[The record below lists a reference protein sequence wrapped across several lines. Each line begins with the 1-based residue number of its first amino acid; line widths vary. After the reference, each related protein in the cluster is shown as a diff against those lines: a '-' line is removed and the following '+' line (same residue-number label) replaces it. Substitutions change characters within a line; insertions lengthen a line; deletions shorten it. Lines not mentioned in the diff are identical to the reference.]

1 MDRIIEVKVNGNHL
15 TKDNRYAGVQ
25 GEANVT
31 SLRIEF
37 DAGWDGYAKKVT
49 FWNALG
55 ENPVERTLTTN
66 LLEDITKSTRIYLC
80 PIPGE
85 PLVHAGDIDFV
96 VDGYVDGKRQ
106 RSAGDRLTVKPSPYT
121 DNAGE
126 PADPTPTQAEQLQ
139 GEIDQIIGTI
149 QEATQSAAAAAASE
163 SAAKASEEAAEDS
176 ADSAGKDARVAEES
190 ARTAKEYSGNPPIIQ
205 NATWWTWDA
214 EAQTYVDTGETA
226 SAVAVEANGLWGVD
240 VVEDDLVL
248 FYTGNEAPPLAVED
262 GELISEFSGARVN
275 LGNVQ
280 GPQGERGPIGVR
292 GPKGEPGVYYGTEE
306 PTDPDITVW
315 INPDG
320 DKITLVDEEVKD
332 IRVGYDGTEYPTA
345 GDAVR
350 AQAETAVRYTA
361 QTLTMAQQEQARNN
375 IGAFDGVVL
384 SASGEV
390 ISVSDSAERSLK
402 GLRLFGKTT
411 QDGTPTPEAPVELVS
426 VGNGGTVEVTVA
438 GKNLFNI
445 HTGGP
450 APTSSTATFV
460 EWLEN
465 GVVLQGTVSST
476 PGNSAWSN
484 GWAQFSRDNATRVYL
499 KAGIVVRVSGYYT
512 ILENISGTT
521 LGSFGVYLNNT
532 DGSNHAELYNQNV
545 KDLSVG
551 IKTRVVV
558 TAETHADGWYYPVFS
573 LNSCKVRLEDIQIEF
588 GGTETPYEPYKPIQS
603 LAVQTP
609 NGLPGIPVTS
619 GGNYTDESGQRW
631 VCDEVDFTRGV
642 YVQRVSTVNL
652 ANQDNWHVS
661 SDGAKVYTVLYG
673 YDAPAELG
681 SPIYCTHAVQGSWA
695 TLKSG
700 QVSLGSRGD
709 AAVAFSVQD
718 YATKEELQAWAV
730 ANNVTVIVPKVTPV
744 LHELS
749 AEELAAYAALYTNYP
764 NTIVVNGEGARME
777 LAYVADTKTYIDNKF
792 AALAASLASNS

>member
-1 MDRIIEVKVNGNHL
+1 VDRIIEVKVNGNRL

-25 GEANVT
+25 GESNVT

-85 PLVHAGDIDFV
+85 PLEHAGDIDFV
-96 VDGYVDGKRQ
+96 VDGYMDGKRQ
-106 RSAGDRLTVKPSPYT
+106 RSAGDKLTVKPSPYT

-163 SAAKASEEAAEDS
+163 AAAKASEEAAEDS
-176 ADSAGKDARVAEES
+176 ADSAGNDARVAAES

-205 NATWWTWDA
+205 NATWWIWDA
-214 EAQTYVDTGETA
+214 EAKAYVDTGETA

-306 PTDPDITVW
+306 PADPDITVW

-320 DKITLVDEEVKD
+320 DETTLVDEEVKD

-345 GDAVR
+345 GEAVR
-350 AQAETAVRYTA
+350 SQAETAVRYVA
-361 QTLTMAQQEQARNN
+361 QTLTMEQQEQARNN

-390 ISVSDSAERSLK
+390 IRVADSAERPLK

-411 QDGTPTPEAPVELVS
+411 QDGTPTPDTPIELVS
-426 VGNGGTVEVTVA
+426 VGSGGTVEVTVA
-438 GKNLFNI
+438 GKNLWDEQVRVGHYSDTTGEPATNNAIASANPISVTSGMVLYNSGSVTLYACFYDADGKWIAPQVVFNVGQSVTVPTNAKTMHFNI
-445 HTGGP
+445 
-450 APTSSTATFV
+450 SS
-460 EWLEN
+460 
-465 GVVLQGTVSST
+465 S
-476 PGNSAWSN
+476 
-484 GWAQFSRDNATRVYL
+484 Y
-499 KAGIVVRVSGYYT
+499 
-512 ILENISGTT
+512 GTT
-521 LGSFGVYLNNT
+521 YKN
-532 DGSNHAELYNQNV
+532 DICIA
-545 KDLSVG
+545 
-551 IKTRVVV
+551 
-558 TAETHADGWYYPVFS
+558 
-573 LNSCKVRLEDIQIEF
+573 LEA
-588 GGTETPYEPYKPIQS
+588 TTYEPHKEQT
-603 LAVQTP
+603 LTVQTP

-619 GGNYTDESGQRW
+619 GGNYTDENGQQW
-631 VCDEVDFTRGV
+631 VCDEVDFARGV
-642 YVQRVSTVNL
+642 LVHRVVKVAPTQASEGVGQHSNGTKYVETSANGVVGGKAPVSTHYAGAGWTMNNNHAYQLVN
-652 ANQDNWHVS
+652 
-661 SDGAKVYTVLYG
+661 K
-673 YDAPAELG
+673 
-681 SPIYCTHAVQGSWA
+681 
-695 TLKSG
+695 
-700 QVSLGSRGD
+700 
-709 AAVAFSVQD
+709 
-718 YATKEELQAWAV
+718 
-730 ANNVTVIVPKVTPV
+730 VIVNDNRFTDLSTANAILAAEKPEFICILAEPIETP
-744 LHELS
+744 LS
-749 AEELAAYAALYTNYP
+749 AEELAAYRALHSNYP
-764 NTIVVNGEGARME
+764 NTTVVNGDGAGME
-777 LAYVADTKTYIDNKF
+777 LSYVADTKNYIDNKF
-792 AALAASLASNS
+792 AALAASLAQNS